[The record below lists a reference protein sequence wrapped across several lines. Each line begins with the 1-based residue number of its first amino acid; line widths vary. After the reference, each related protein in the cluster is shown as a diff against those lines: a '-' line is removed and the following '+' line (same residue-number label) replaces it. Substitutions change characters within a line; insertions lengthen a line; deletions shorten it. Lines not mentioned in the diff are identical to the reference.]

1 MSATRLDTD
10 ALTTALADLNA
21 LGQGGWSLA
30 DGALCKTFAFPD
42 FVRAFG
48 FMTQVALIAES
59 MNHHPDW
66 SNAYAHVRVALSTH
80 ETGGITERDIEL
92 ARQMERLVASAETHV
107 TQ

>member
-1 MSATRLDTD
+1 MSTTRLDTD
-10 ALTTALADLNA
+10 TLTTALTDLNA
-21 LGQGGWSLA
+21 LGQGGWSLS
-30 DGALCKTFAFPD
+30 GGQLCKTFVFTD

-66 SNAYAHVRVALSTH
+66 SNVYGQVRVALSTH
-80 ETGGITERDIEL
+80 ESGGITERDIAL
-92 ARQMERLVASAETHV
+92 ARQMERLVAIAEMHV

>member
-1 MSATRLDTD
+1 MSAIRLDTD

-21 LGQGGWSLA
+21 LGQGGWSLT
-30 DGALCKTFAFPD
+30 DGALCKTFAFSD

-66 SNAYAHVRVALSTH
+66 SNVYGQVRVALSTH
-80 ETGGITERDIEL
+80 EAGGITERDIAL
-92 ARQMERLVASAETHV
+92 ARQMERLAMTAETHA